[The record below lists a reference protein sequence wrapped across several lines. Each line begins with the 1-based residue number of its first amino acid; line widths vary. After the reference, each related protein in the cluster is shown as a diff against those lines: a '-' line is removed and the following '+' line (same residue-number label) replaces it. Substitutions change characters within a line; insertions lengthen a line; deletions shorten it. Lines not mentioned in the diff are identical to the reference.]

1 MGANLAMAG
10 VILVIFL
17 YAIDATIV
25 STAIPTVVA
34 NVGGLELYSWVF
46 SIYMLASALAMTL
59 HGRPDPSTT
68 SRIGHN
74 SQSQS

>member
-1 MGANLAMAG
+1 MGERALSGRKPSSQAVGANLAMAG

-25 STAIPTVVA
+25 STAMPMVVA

-46 SIYMLASALAMTL
+46 SIYMLASALAMPL
-59 HGRPDPSTT
+59 HSRP
-68 SRIGHN
+68 
-74 SQSQS
+74 